1 MTGSKMKRPLAVC
14 SWRVGLPV
22 NFGPLGP
29 FACTGQPGGTQ
40 WFEMIVKLGTCSCG
54 FSGFGT
60 LPLLRMKAVRRLT
73 SPSAGWTMNVAMYH
87 WLSLK
92 LESGPRS
99 TLCCSWPRKDGRS
112 AKPATGRVIKPPI
125 AAPRPS
131 VAPSRKTL
139 RVTAVSGTG
148 TRATPCWSAG
158 GAVIPSPASF
168 ISRRSGSTTIGSPRS
183 SAVASR
189 AQRMPKTM
197 AIAAPIDE
205 ISSGL
210 MMSPTRTTTMPMAK
224 PIGHSVGGGRCVS
237 SWSDSCLVSGL
248 GCSGSTGRSLTRSA
262 GSPEGEPAEEGTP
275 RGRERGLARAP
286 CCFGLSDGLD
296 GRPLSCARARQ
307 RPARTRS
314 GLPPSRRCAAVLAS
328 RLWRSR
334 GSSAS
339 NLAGPRLEVLVPAA
353 CHELL
358 DLRAHLDL
366 VGPRPRALLRPLRS
380 RVDAKL
386 AAEELPLGC
395 VVEMV
400 ERALGEDHVALRVD
414 VRTGIEEDL
423 LVVVDVDVLVED
435 DDAFRKAEHPE
446 PPERVHD
453 LRRVAREL
461 LADRDEAAVVE
472 DAGDRQVVVDDL
484 GQGRAHGGQET
495 PLRRLAEPGVL
506 LRRLAHHDGGVDR
519 VAPHRH
525 GSDVEDR
532 ERLGGGVVA
541 GVVAE
546 RPLLADLV
554 LLDVALEHDLGAGGH
569 LDADADALDE
579 LDRVAT
585 QEARHHQLVDVL
597 REGRARRVRRDR
609 IEAKRYGDLDTA
621 VGREVVGASVLVDLP
636 VHEGRVPVDELH
648 PVHADVAAAGL
659 RIVGDHG
666 RECDERRRVARPA
679 ALDREEPEIDVV
691 AAQHD
696 LLARALADRLGAG
709 VGDRLELSQPP
720 HLLEQP
726 FGRLHLEDVGDPL
739 RHVVKALDP

>member
-87 WLSLK
+87 WFRGNI
-92 LESGPRS
+92 EIGPRS

-112 AKPATGRVIKPPI
+112 AKPATGRVINPPI
-125 AAPRPS
+125 ATPRPR

-248 GCSGSTGRSLTRSA
+248 GCSASTGRSLIGNAAAAA
-262 GSPEGEPAEEGTP
+262 GELT
-275 RGRERGLARAP
+275 
-286 CCFGLSDGLD
+286 
-296 GRPLSCARARQ
+296 Q
-307 RPARTRS
+307 
-314 GLPPSRRCAAVLAS
+314 AVL
-328 RLWRSR
+328 
-334 GSSAS
+334 G
-339 NLAGPRLEVLVPAA
+339 PAA
-353 CHELL
+353 RDELL

-366 VGPRPRALLRPLRS
+366 VGPRPRALLRPLRG
-380 RVDAKL
+380 RVDAEL

-400 ERALGEDHVALRVD
+400 ERALREDHVALRVD

-423 LVVVDVDVLVED
+423 LVVVDVDVLVDD
-435 DDAFRKAEHPE
+435 DDAFREAEHPE

-484 GQGRAHGGQET
+484 GQGRAHGGQED

-739 RHVVKALDP
+739 RHVVKALDPER

>member
-1 MTGSKMKRPLAVC
+1 
-14 SWRVGLPV
+14 
-22 NFGPLGP
+22 
-29 FACTGQPGGTQ
+29 
-40 WFEMIVKLGTCSCG
+40 MIVKLGTCSCG

-73 SPSAGWTMNVAMYH
+73 SPSAGSTMNVAMYH
-87 WLSLK
+87 WFRGNI
-92 LESGPRS
+92 EIGPRS

-125 AAPRPS
+125 AAPRPR

-168 ISRRSGSTTIGSPRS
+168 ISRPSGSTTIGSPRS

-210 MMSPTRTTTMPMAK
+210 MMSPTRATPMPIAK

-248 GCSGSTGRSLTRSA
+248 GCSGSTGRSLIGNARAT
-262 GSPEGEPAEEGTP
+262 EGELT
-275 RGRERGLARAP
+275 
-286 CCFGLSDGLD
+286 
-296 GRPLSCARARQ
+296 Q
-307 RPARTRS
+307 
-314 GLPPSRRCAAVLAS
+314 AVL
-328 RLWRSR
+328 
-334 GSSAS
+334 G
-339 NLAGPRLEVLVPAA
+339 PAA
-353 CHELL
+353 RDELL

-366 VGPRPRALLRPLRS
+366 VRPGPSALLRPFRG
-380 RVDAKL
+380 RVDPEL
-386 AAEELPLGC
+386 AAEELPLGR

-400 ERALGEDHVALRVD
+400 ERAFRENHVALRVD
-414 VRTGIEEDL
+414 VRAGVEEHL

-435 DDAFRKAEHPE
+435 DDAFREAEHPE

-472 DAGDRQVVVDDL
+472 DASDRQVVVDDL
-484 GQGRAHGGQET
+484 GQRRAHGGQED

-506 LRRLAHHDGGVDR
+506 LRRLADHDGGVDR

-609 IEAKRYGDLDTA
+609 IEAKRDADLDTA
-621 VGREVVGASVLVDLP
+621 VGREVVGAAVLVYLP
-636 VHEGRVPVDELH
+636 VH
-648 PVHADVAAAGL
+648 
-659 RIVGDHG
+659 
-666 RECDERRRVARPA
+666 
-679 ALDREEPEIDVV
+679 
-691 AAQHD
+691 
-696 LLARALADRLGAG
+696 
-709 VGDRLELSQPP
+709 
-720 HLLEQP
+720 
-726 FGRLHLEDVGDPL
+726 
-739 RHVVKALDP
+739 